1 MAKSLEQKLQIQ
13 PNYKLLTINAPIDF
27 INNFN
32 NADYQLVANDKLK
45 EYDQIHWFV
54 LNKKSLDE
62 NLGRIIDL
70 LKSNMILWIYYP
82 KGSSKL
88 QTDLNR
94 DKGWDTLMNFP
105 TKLTFISLI
114 SFNDVWSTF
123 GCRLQTEKDIKKD
136 QAPKER
142 PILEYIDA
150 TTKVVRLPDDFD
162 NLLKQN
168 PSEEIYFNQLSFSN
182 RKEYVEWIITAK
194 QAETRTKRLDGAI
207 GKLKNKWKNPTTK
220 P

>member
-1 MAKSLEQKLQIQ
+1 MAKSLEQKLQIL
-13 PNYKLLTINAPIDF
+13 PNFKLLTINAPDDF
-27 INNFN
+27 IKNFN
-32 NADYQLVANDKLK
+32 NTDYQLIANEKLN

-54 LNKKSLDE
+54 LNKKSLDDH
-62 NLGRIIDL
+62 LSRIIDL

-94 DKGWDTLMNFP
+94 DKGWDTLLNFP

-123 GCRLQTEKDIKKD
+123 GCRLQTEKDIKKE
-136 QAPKER
+136 QVPKER
-142 PILEYIDA
+142 AIFDYIDTA
-150 TTKVVRLPDDFD
+150 TKVVRLPDDF
-162 NLLKQN
+162 NKLLKEN
-168 PSEEIYFNQLSFSN
+168 PNEEIYFNQLSFTN

-194 QAETRTKRLDGAI
+194 QAETRTKRLDSTI
-207 GKLKNKWKNPTTK
+207 EKLKNKWKNPTTK